1 MTNSS
6 VERIDT
12 GCKSICE
19 NGKRRRSSEA
29 EILLSAVG
37 TKPLKRQQNYKD
49 KILVNAYNQT
59 NIPGYTLLVMLRQDK
74 RYNVASAEGIN
85 CVEKSQDFM

>member
-29 EILLSAVG
+29 EILLG
-37 TKPLKRQQNYKD
+37 CWNKTIEKTENYKD

-59 NIPGYTLLVMLRQDK
+59 NIPGYLLVMLRQDK